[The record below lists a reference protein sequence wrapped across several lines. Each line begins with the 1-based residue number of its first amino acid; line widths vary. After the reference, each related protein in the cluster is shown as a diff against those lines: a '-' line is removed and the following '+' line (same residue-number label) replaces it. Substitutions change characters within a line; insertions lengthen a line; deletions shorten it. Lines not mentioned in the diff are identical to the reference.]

1 MLCPCQQRSGTEQKP
16 SLRRLL
22 FFACPKRAIRRI
34 MDEGMKR
41 HHYLSSRENL
51 HSWRLIS
58 DPSFCLKRWKL
69 DDANPWQHEQHIV
82 RNHLGTL
89 VIPDYRFYNIL
100 SWYNPIHNS
109 RWMEFSGLNR
119 LPWSGTGDNTDSR
132 HLEPFWSPIR
142 PTESIKLNDMKAKY
156 DAGFMISTC
165 WPVSCLFPIAK
176 DVASCTTIEINGFC
190 STDARLGL
198 PKRMPVFPWMTAS
211 RFGSPCLCDAARRDS
226 GWGGV

>member
-1 MLCPCQQRSGTEQKP
+1 MPIPGSTNNISSAMIWEL
-16 SLRRLL
+16 LL
-22 FFACPKRAIRRI
+22 FQTIGFII
-34 MDEGMKR
+34 S
-41 HHYLSSRENL
+41 YLDT
-51 HSWRLIS
+51 I
-58 DPSFCLKRWKL
+58 PST
-69 DDANPWQHEQHIV
+69 
-82 RNHLGTL
+82 TL
-89 VIPDYRFYNIL
+89 AE
-100 SWYNPIHNS
+100 W
-109 RWMEFSGLNR
+109 EFSGLNR

-176 DVASCTTIEINGFC
+176 DVASRTTIEINGFC

-226 GWGGV
+226 GWGGGGRG